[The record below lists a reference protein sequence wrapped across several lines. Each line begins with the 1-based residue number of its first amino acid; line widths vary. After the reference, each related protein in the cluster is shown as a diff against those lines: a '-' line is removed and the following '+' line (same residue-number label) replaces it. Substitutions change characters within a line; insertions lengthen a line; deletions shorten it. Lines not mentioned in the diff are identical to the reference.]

1 MTFPIFCAVHLIYGA
16 VIAYLAK
23 PRMMHDGEVLGWPLV
38 ATLTPVALISVP
50 LGAVLTRYNGPWF
63 FQGISLDE
71 YMIQF
76 ERFHLAVILF
86 VAACA
91 TLCTLAGKFFAIA
104 FVSRDIPRYG
114 LIPIGVGV
122 LSIVLFVAFG
132 FDHVLHPTADSS
144 LPTHPT
150 GVVSLAIALCLFASV
165 LFVRAR
171 LSRPP
176 SPQ

>member
-38 ATLTPVALISVP
+38 ATLAPVALVSVP
-50 LGAVLTRYNGPWF
+50 LGAVLTRYNGDWF
-63 FQGISLDE
+63 FQGVDLSS
-71 YMIQF
+71 YAVSF
-76 ERFHLAVILF
+76 ERFHLAVLLF

-91 TLCTLAGKFFAIA
+91 TLCTLAGKFFTIA
-104 FVSRDIPRYG
+104 FISRDIAKYG
-114 LIPIGVGV
+114 LIPIGLGV
-122 LSIVLFVAFG
+122 LSIILFVAFG
-132 FDHVLHPTADSS
+132 FEHVWHPSPGTP
-144 LPTHPT
+144 LVTHPA
-150 GVVSLAIALCLFASV
+150 GVVSLGIGLCLLAAV

-176 SPQ
+176 TPQ